1 MIRTVKKLGRFNIRE
16 WMTTINWLIDE
27 VQRLSPGAAP
37 GTLRSTTYKG
47 TRRSASSAVIQN
59 QQTTQQ
65 TIPVARW
72 Q

>member
-1 MIRTVKKLGRFNIRE
+1 MIKRLGRFNIKE
-16 WMTTINWLIDE
+16 WMSAINWLIDE
-27 VQRLSPGAAP
+27 AVRNSPRSAT
-37 GTLRSTTYKG
+37 GTLSARTYKG
-47 TRRSASSAVIQN
+47 SRRSAAGGVVQN

>member
-1 MIRTVKKLGRFNIRE
+1 MIKKLGRFNPRE
-16 WMTTINWLIDE
+16 ILHAINSIIDE
-27 VQRLSPGAAP
+27 LLRIAPRSAP
-37 GTLRSTTYKG
+37 GTLRKQSYKG
-47 TRRSASSAVIQN
+47 ARRSGSGGGNA

>member
-1 MIRTVKKLGRFNIRE
+1 MIKRLGKFSVRDVL
-16 WMTTINWLIDE
+16 TAINWLIDE
-27 VQRLSPGAAP
+27 AERNKPRSAP
-37 GTLRSTTYKG
+37 GTLRSQSYKG
-47 TRRSASSAVIQN
+47 ARRSAAGQVVQN